1 MAFGLDN
8 TKVSFKRGL
17 EAKLPAESVSGTF
30 YYTTDTNKFFLGLDD
45 GEYATI
51 NKDVL
56 IVDDMESVPTKNV
69 KEGDFIYV
77 KNSNI
82 FAVYTGGQFVQVNP
96 DTDTYLT
103 TLTGTAVKNTDGI
116 DVTITGTLND
126 TPDGGSKTVTS
137 SVIKIKK
144 DDIISFIPE
153 AETPTVGLS
162 SGDGDEG
169 EVTITPKGTGFTPGT
184 PVTVKGSGSVT
195 VAQSADTITITG
207 VDTKTNSKVTGATL
221 TYADGGNLALQ
232 LTQDD
237 GGTTVNAN
245 DGGKIS
251 AAITKVKTD
260 LTTEITNQLKGLN
273 PMTYKGTV
281 GTAGTVT
288 ALPTASVAVGDVY
301 MSNGTVASLGGQSNV
316 KSGDLFVATGEEGAD
331 GFIPSTS
338 IKWSY
343 IPAGDEDDTDTQYK
357 LTGDSG
363 KINLLTTSDGAS
375 GSVTV
380 ASGNDAITTT
390 VAGNTL
396 TVTHKDYDQPTSE
409 DGDAETPGFGGSFEV
424 ISAITTDHGHTTTY
438 ETKTITLPAEPVKVT
453 DTNTLYN
460 ISSDGGVITLAPD
473 GTNAGLDEESSVTI
487 DPGTDITVS
496 GTANT
501 ITVAHKA
508 YNTASVTKKALTFI
522 DGITL
527 SNGHVT
533 GTTVGTVTL
542 PTYKLSGAAVTLAA
556 NKATATI
563 NLGGASTSSAKIG
576 FTSSTLDF
584 TGSTGTDVNVDIVWG
599 TFGEE

>member
-195 VAQSADTITITG
+195 VA
-207 VDTKTNSKVTGATL
+207 
-221 TYADGGNLALQ
+221 
-232 LTQDD
+232 
-237 GGTTVNAN
+237 
-245 DGGKIS
+245 
-251 AAITKVKTD
+251 
-260 LTTEITNQLKGLN
+260 
-273 PMTYKGTV
+273 
-281 GTAGTVT
+281 
-288 ALPTASVAVGDVY
+288 
-301 MSNGTVASLGGQSNV
+301 
-316 KSGDLFVATGEEGAD
+316 
-331 GFIPSTS
+331 
-338 IKWSY
+338 
-343 IPAGDEDDTDTQYK
+343 
-357 LTGDSG
+357 
-363 KINLLTTSDGAS
+363 
-375 GSVTV
+375 
-380 ASGNDAITTT
+380 
-390 VAGNTL
+390 
-396 TVTHKDYDQPTSE
+396 
-409 DGDAETPGFGGSFEV
+409 
-424 ISAITTDHGHTTTY
+424 
-438 ETKTITLPAEPVKVT
+438 
-453 DTNTLYN
+453 
-460 ISSDGGVITLAPD
+460 
-473 GTNAGLDEESSVTI
+473 
-487 DPGTDITVS
+487 
-496 GTANT
+496 
-501 ITVAHKA
+501 
-508 YNTASVTKKALTFI
+508 
-522 DGITL
+522 
-527 SNGHVT
+527 
-533 GTTVGTVTL
+533 
-542 PTYKLSGAAVTLAA
+542 
-556 NKATATI
+556 
-563 NLGGASTSSAKIG
+563 
-576 FTSSTLDF
+576 
-584 TGSTGTDVNVDIVWG
+584 
-599 TFGEE
+599 